1 MKTKKIYQG
10 IDTDFGGGSL
20 YILLKTN
27 IEDLSGYSAVL
38 NIGGIIKTFADLGS
52 YSGGKVPFNLSAEQ
66 TAALPLG
73 FVSAQLTITDTDGK
87 TFKGIC
93 DTVFEVKRMED
104 LENE

>member
-1 MKTKKIYQG
+1 MKTKRIYQG

-52 YSGGKVPFNLSAEQ
+52 YSGGKVPFNLTAEQ
-66 TAALPLG
+66 TASLPVG
-73 FVSAQLTITDTDGK
+73 FYSANLTVTDTDGK
-87 TFKGIC
+87 VFKGVC